1 MSIHIYLLEIVIL
14 FVTHEK
20 LLFDKI
26 AKFGIYFYL
35 I

>member
-14 FVTHEK
+14 FVTLEE
-20 LLFDKI
+20 LLFEKI